1 MQKRNKKW
9 RRKLKGFGRDMRS
22 RLSASQI
29 EPIEESEAVS
39 EASPVPADNG
49 SVATDVDD
57 TATESLPAGH
67 YDRFSHLREEE
78 VENDSR
84 DTAPH
89 TADPPTDGEDAAEPT
104 LTDMGFP
111 DEEGQDDRDAATVG

>member
-22 RLSASQI
+22 RLLASQI

-39 EASPVPADNG
+39 EASPVLADND

-57 TATESLPAGH
+57 TAAESLPVSFEDAG
-67 YDRFSHLREEE
+67 EEE
-78 VENDSR
+78 HDSR
-84 DTAPH
+84 ETATH
-89 TADPPTDGEDAAEPT
+89 TADPPTEGEGAAEPT
-104 LTDMGFP
+104 LTDMVP
-111 DEEGQDDRDAATVG
+111 SDEEGQSDGDAATVG